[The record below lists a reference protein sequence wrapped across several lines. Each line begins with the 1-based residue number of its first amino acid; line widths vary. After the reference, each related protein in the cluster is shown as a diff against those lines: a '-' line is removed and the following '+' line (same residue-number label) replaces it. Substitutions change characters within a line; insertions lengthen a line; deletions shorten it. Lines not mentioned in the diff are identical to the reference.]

1 VHEHSWKRLC
11 FLGQVERGYLG
22 LQVDLVPTS
31 SKKTQSLP
39 GVLVHRVV
47 PGSPAE
53 QAGLIPGD
61 VILEYGSTRVQNP
74 ENLSYLVGAT
84 LPGSDVT
91 MLVLR
96 RGVKNIVTTRIEQAP
111 EPAWDPGMD
120 KAIASFS
127 GDAGAAPSLR

>member
-1 VHEHSWKRLC
+1 M
-11 FLGQVERGYLG
+11 
-22 LQVDLVPTS
+22 
-31 SKKTQSLP
+31 P

-61 VILEYGSTRVQNP
+61 VILEYGSTKVQDP

-84 LPGSDVT
+84 LPGSSVN

-96 RGVKNIVTTRIEQAP
+96 RGTKRIVSARIEQAP
-111 EPAWDPGMD
+111 EPAWEPGMD
-120 KAIASFS
+120 KSIASFA
-127 GDAGAAPSLR
+127 GEAGAAPNLR